1 MPYRREKRE
10 YTSYAII
17 IIRSSNGNT
26 QWVWGANGPEL
37 SPSYLLTH
45 LGGQD
50 VRKEAC
56 KAGLYIFRIM

>member
-17 IIRSSNGNT
+17 IIRSLNGNT
-26 QWVWGANGPEL
+26 QWVSGANGPEL
-37 SPSYLLTH
+37 SLSYLLTR

-50 VRKEAC
+50 VRKEAW
-56 KAGLYIFRIM
+56 KVGLYIFRIM